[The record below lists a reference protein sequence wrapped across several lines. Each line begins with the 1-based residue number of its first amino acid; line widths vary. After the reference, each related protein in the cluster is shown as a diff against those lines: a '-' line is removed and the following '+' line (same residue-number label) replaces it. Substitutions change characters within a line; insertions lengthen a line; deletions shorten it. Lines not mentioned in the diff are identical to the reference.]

1 MKQIKIGVGFGL
13 WRLGMPPAQTI
24 ANVAERAEDWGLDSF
39 WLSDHLLAPSPE
51 LDVVATLSLLASRTK
66 RMKLGPSV
74 LLLNLRHPL
83 MVAKSFASLD
93 YMSGG
98 RMVMAVGTG
107 ANLADY
113 AARNIPTEGR
123 GKRLDEGIEVLRTV
137 WKSSKASFHGKFFNF
152 DNVTIEPRPV
162 ARTNND
168 SGTHSGTMDI
178 WVGGRSDAALKRA
191 ARLADGFFASFQT
204 PEEFGISMAKIRDY
218 AAGYGR
224 ANARIE
230 SGLILLCRI
239 AKSREQALD
248 EMRPMLAAMGTG
260 AEAYLARTVYGSPE
274 DVIERLTEY
283 VAKGL
288 DKFVLWPIASRD
300 AWPKIIELV
309 CRDIASRYYR
319 HAREPEGANAPDRHK
334 FWTREIRREL
344 QPTRKAGR

>member
-1 MKQIKIGVGFGL
+1 
-13 WRLGMPPAQTI
+13 MPPAQTI

-51 LDVVATLSLLASRTK
+51 LDVVATLSLLASRTT

-107 ANLADY
+107 SNLADY
-113 AARNIPTEGR
+113 AACGIPVEGR
-123 GKRLDEGIEVLRTV
+123 GRRLDEGIEVLRKV
-137 WKSSKASFHGKFFNF
+137 WKESKASYHGRFFNF

-162 ARTNND
+162 ARTGND
-168 SGTHSGTMDI
+168 SGTHSGTQPGTIDI

-239 AKSREQALD
+239 AKSREQALE
-248 EMRPMLAAMGTG
+248 EMRPMLAAMGAG

-274 DVIERLTEY
+274 DVIQRLGEY
-283 VAKGL
+283 VAMGL
-288 DKFVLWPIASRD
+288 DKFVLWPIAAPE
-300 AWPKIIELV
+300 AWPKQVELV
-309 CRDIASRYYR
+309 GRKIASHYT
-319 HAREPEGANAPDRHK
+319 D
-334 FWTREIRREL
+334 TR
-344 QPTRKAGR
+344 AS

>member
-1 MKQIKIGVGFGL
+1 MKHVKIGVGFGL
-13 WRLGMPPAQTI
+13 WRLGMPSADTI
-24 ANVAERAEDWGLDSF
+24 VRVAERAEDWGLDSF

-51 LDVVATLSLLASRTK
+51 LDVVATLSLLASRTSK
-66 RMKLGPSV
+66 MKLGPSV

-93 YMSGG
+93 YLSGG

-113 AARNIPTEGR
+113 AACGIPPQSR

-137 WKSSKASFHGKFFNF
+137 WKNPKASYHGRFFNF
-152 DNVTIEPRPV
+152 DDVTIDPRPM

-168 SGTHSGTMDI
+168 FGTMDI

-191 ARLADGFFASFQT
+191 ARMADGFFASFQT
-204 PEEFGISMAKIRDY
+204 PDEFGASMAKVHDY

-239 AKSREQALD
+239 ASSRERALE
-248 EMRPMLAAMGTG
+248 EMRPMLNAMGRG
-260 AEAYLARTVYGSPE
+260 AEQFLERSVYGSAD
-274 DVIERLTEY
+274 DVIGRLSQY

-288 DKFVLWPIASRD
+288 DKFVLWPIAD
-300 AWPKIIELV
+300 PEAWPRQVELV
-309 CRDIASRYYR
+309 GREIASHY
-319 HAREPEGANAPDRHK
+319 ARAA
-334 FWTREIRREL
+334 
-344 QPTRKAGR
+344 A

>member
-1 MKQIKIGVGFGL
+1 MKQVKIGIGFGL
-13 WRLGMPPAQTI
+13 WRLGMPAAETI
-24 ANVAERAEDWGLDSF
+24 VRVAERAEDWGLDSF

-51 LDVVATLSLLASRTK
+51 LDVVATLSILASRTT

-93 YMSGG
+93 YLSGG

-113 AARNIPTEGR
+113 AACGLPTEGR

-137 WKSSKASFHGKFFNF
+137 WKESKASFHGRFFNF
-152 DNVTIEPRPV
+152 DNVTIEPRPA
-162 ARTNND
+162 ARTGND
-168 SGTHSGTMDI
+168 SGTMDI

-204 PEEFGISMAKIRDY
+204 PEEFGTSIAKIRDY

-239 AKSREQALD
+239 AKSRAQALE
-248 EMRPMLAAMGTG
+248 EMRPMLAAMGNG

-274 DVIERLTEY
+274 DVIERLSEY

-288 DKFVLWPIASRD
+288 DKFVLWPIAEPE
-300 AWPKIIELV
+300 AWPKQIEMV
-309 CRDIASRYYR
+309 GREIASHYLD
-319 HAREPEGANAPDRHK
+319 AR
-334 FWTREIRREL
+334 
-344 QPTRKAGR
+344 AG